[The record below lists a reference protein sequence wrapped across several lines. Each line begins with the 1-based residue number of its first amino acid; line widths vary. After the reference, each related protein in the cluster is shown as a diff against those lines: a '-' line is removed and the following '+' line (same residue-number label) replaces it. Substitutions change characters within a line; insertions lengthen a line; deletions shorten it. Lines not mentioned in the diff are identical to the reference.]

1 MLLFVD
7 DDPNLLAAFRRNL
20 SMKYDMDIA
29 LSGDEALNLIATRG
43 PYAVIISDINMPGMN
58 GVEFLTKAHQIA
70 PKSVKIALSGWGE
83 KDDVIHAIN
92 EGHIYRYLTK
102 PIAPANL
109 RDVLDDAIRLFL
121 ENRQGTHVQ
130 ELTPEDFVRYGRDLK
145 VAVEQNQF
153 FIRYQPQIN
162 IATGRPHAVEALI
175 RWRHPEH
182 GVIAP
187 AQFIPAAEITGEIIP
202 ITQWLL
208 HTVCEDIAQL
218 REQGREIIA
227 SANISGAYF
236 TQLDLVTSALNAT
249 KSAGIPPRFLELELT
264 ETVFIENIN
273 DLKKTLIELAK
284 AGFSIALDDFGSGFM
299 GFSYLSDLP
308 VHKLKIDGSFVRHM
322 LNDTKSAAIVK
333 SLIIAGQSI
342 GLGVVAEGIENAQQ
356 VEVLKTLGCNM
367 GQGFLYS
374 EALDFDA
381 LSTWLS
387 APENRPEGLPKA
399 AWGIHH

>member
-1 MLLFVD
+1 
-7 DDPNLLAAFRRNL
+7 
-20 SMKYDMDIA
+20 MKYDMDIA

-58 GVEFLTKAHQIA
+58 GVEFLTKAHKIA

-83 KDDVIHAIN
+83 KDDIIHAIN

-130 ELTPEDFVRYGRDLK
+130 ELTPDDFVRYGRDLK

-153 FIRYQPQIN
+153 FIHYQPQIN
-162 IATGRPHAVEALI
+162 IATDHPHTVEALI
-175 RWRHPEH
+175 RWRHPKH

-208 HTVCEDIAQL
+208 HTVCEDLARL
-218 REQGREIIA
+218 REQGREIVA

-273 DLKKTLIELAK
+273 DLKKTLIELVK

-342 GLGVVAEGIENAQQ
+342 GLGVVAEGVENAQQ
-356 VEVLKTLGCNM
+356 IEVLKTLGCNM
-367 GQGFLYS
+367 GQGFYYS

-387 APENRPEGLPKA
+387 APENHPEGLPSA
-399 AWGIHH
+399 VWEAHH